1 MPSGRHVRWHTL
13 IAAALTIGLL
23 WWFLRSLNFAEVW
36 TAIRGARVAPIVLA
50 VVATFQTYVFRAWR
64 WQALLRP
71 IGRARF
77 STALRTTVIGF
88 TATFLLPGRIG
99 EVLRPYLLARREGF
113 NAASTFATIIVERI
127 LDLATVLLLFGVFL
141 LTTSLDVGPQVK
153 AGGGIAT
160 AVAVA
165 ALVAMAVSAGHPERL
180 GRWTERAARLLPGR
194 GAAVAARFVHTFV
207 EGLAVMRRPAA
218 LTVAMVVSV
227 LLWISIALGVWL
239 TSLALGVS
247 VGFAGSFLVL
257 MYLVV
262 GVALPTPAGVGS
274 FHAMY
279 KWAVVD
285 FFAADPDRAAAAAI
299 VLHLVSFAP
308 ISLVGL
314 ALMAQDGLSLMG
326 LKRLRSTAE
335 AAEAL
340 PEGRDEVG

>member
-1 MPSGRHVRWHTL
+1 MRWHTL

-23 WWFLRSLNFAEVW
+23 WWFARNLNFAEVW
-36 TAIRGARVAPIVLA
+36 VAMKAARLLPIVLA
-50 VVATFQTYVFRAWR
+50 ILATFQTYVFRAWR
-64 WQALLRP
+64 WQALLLP

-113 NAASTFATIIVERI
+113 SAAATFATVIVERI

-141 LTTSLDVGPQVK
+141 LTTSLDVGEEVK
-153 AGGGIAT
+153 AGGAIAT
-160 AVAVA
+160 GVAIA

-180 GRWTERAARLLPGR
+180 GRWTERAASLLPGR

-207 EGLAVMRRPAA
+207 EGLAVMRRPAPLA
-218 LTVAMVVSV
+218 MSMVVSV
-227 LLWISIALGVWL
+227 LLWISIAAGVWL
-239 TSLALGVS
+239 TSDALDVRF
-247 VGFAGSFLVL
+247 GFSGSFLVL
-257 MYLVV
+257 MYLVI

-279 KWAVVD
+279 QLAVVS
-285 FFAADPDRAAAAAI
+285 FFGADRDRAAAAAI

-308 ISLVGL
+308 ISVVGL
-314 ALMAQDGLSLMG
+314 ILMAQDGLSLMG
-326 LKRLRSTAE
+326 LKRLQSTAE

-340 PEGRDEVG
+340 PEASDKVG

>member
-1 MPSGRHVRWHTL
+1 MPSERKVRWHTL

-23 WWFLRSLNFAEVW
+23 WWFLRSLNYADVW
-36 TAIRGARVAPIVLA
+36 AAMRGARLWPIVLA
-50 VVATFQTYVFRAWR
+50 VLVTFQTYVFRAWR
-64 WQALLRP
+64 WQALLLP

-88 TATFLLPGRIG
+88 TATFLLPGRLG

-113 NAASTFATIIVERI
+113 NAAATFATVIVERI
-127 LDLATVLLLFGVFL
+127 LDLATVLLLFGAFL
-141 LTTSLDVGPQVK
+141 LTTSLDVGPEVK
-153 AGGGIAT
+153 AGG
-160 AVAVA
+160 AVATGVAIA
-165 ALVAMAVSAGHPERL
+165 ALAAMAISAGHPERL

-207 EGLAVMRRPAA
+207 EGLAVMRRPGA
-218 LTVAMVVSV
+218 LAIAMGMSV
-227 LLWISIALGVWL
+227 LLWLSIAAGVWL
-239 TSLALGVS
+239 TSLALDVHF
-247 VGFAGSFLVL
+247 GFAASFLVL

-279 KWAVVD
+279 QLAVVG
-285 FFAADPDRAAAAAI
+285 FFQAERDRAAAAAI

-314 ALMAQDGLSLMG
+314 VFMAQDGLSLFG
-326 LKRLRSTAE
+326 LKQMKSTAE

-340 PEGRDEVG
+340 PDVADKVG

>member
-1 MPSGRHVRWHTL
+1 MPSGRQVRWHTL

-23 WWFLRSLNFAEVW
+23 WWFLRNLNFREVW
-36 TAIRGARVAPIVLA
+36 SAMRGAPLWPIVLA
-50 VVATFQTYVFRAWR
+50 VLVTFQTYVFRAWR
-64 WQALLRP
+64 WQALLLP

-113 NAASTFATIIVERI
+113 SAAATFATVIVERI

-141 LTTSLDVGPQVK
+141 LTTSLDVGEQVK
-153 AGGGIAT
+153 LGGGIAT
-160 AVAVA
+160 GLAIA
-165 ALVAMAVSAGHPERL
+165 AIVVMAVSAGHPERL

-194 GAAVAARFVHTFV
+194 GAEVAGRFVHTFV
-207 EGLAVMRRPAA
+207 EGLAVMRRPGA
-218 LTVAMVVSV
+218 LASAMALSV
-227 LLWISIALGVWL
+227 LLWISIAVGVWL
-239 TSLALGVS
+239 TSMALEVRF
-247 VGFAGSFLVL
+247 GFAGSFLVL

-314 ALMAQDGLSLMG
+314 VFMAQDGLSLFG
-326 LKRLRSTAE
+326 LKQMQSTAE
-335 AAEAL
+335 AAEAQ
-340 PEGRDEVG
+340 PEKSTSGG